1 MGMDPLTGVPVGN
14 EMLTMQ
20 PPGSYNLAKQQLA
33 ESGLDMQFWGAVA
46 AIGGTAL
53 GLYGASKSAS
63 AAKDQARSQ
72 NEQIETT
79 YKYDTALWKAKK
91 DQLKNQY
98 KYNVESL
105 KIQKANDKTLKKYQ
119 YDIAIDKW
127 EYDTKI
133 QDARYAGE
141 MEAFNKSQEIYAK
154 TLDSIDQSRTFAVE
168 SQYAQFKE
176 LINESR
182 YEAEENEIK
191 AAQAKGNI
199 LTVGGVTSKLEQTE
213 DAKAGRVE
221 AQIGATVESGYANA
235 KSAIQQIARDADD
248 AKLKAYA
255 NKMLQPSAVVKIPK
269 PKKLPAIKYQ
279 APQKLTSSSFGPK
292 PMKGA
297 KASVSAAGG
306 AAWGAGLSSIGGSIL
321 SFGLSKLGGP

>member
-33 ESGLDMQFWGAVA
+33 ESGLEMQWVGAVVGA
-46 AIGGTAL
+46 AV
-53 GLYGASKSAS
+53 GLFGASKSAS

-105 KIQKANDKTLKKYQ
+105 KIQKANDKTIKQYQ

-141 MEAFNKSQEIYAK
+141 MEAYNKSKEIYAK
-154 TLDSIDQSRTFAVE
+154 TLDSIDQSSTFAAE
-168 SQYAQFKE
+168 SQYAQFRE
-176 LINESR
+176 LVNESR

-191 AAQAKGNI
+191 AAQAKGNL

-213 DAKAGRVE
+213 DARAGRVE
-221 AQIGATVESGYANA
+221 AQISATIESGYSNV
-235 KSAIQQIARDADD
+235 KSALQQIAKDADD

-255 NKMLQPSAVVKIPK
+255 NKMLKPSAVVKLPK
-269 PKKLPAIKYQ
+269 PVKFPPIKYQ

-321 SFGLSKLGGP
+321 SFGLGQIGN